1 MSLIITDLELVEKFQ
16 QGDEISFNEL
26 VKRYQEKIYWIARRI
41 VADHDAADDIAQEVF
56 IKAYSALKD
65 FRGESAVYTW
75 LYRVTV
81 NLSLNFVR
89 RKKARIF
96 FRIDDFFE
104 LETEE
109 SESPDKIFETN
120 EHNQL
125 LSEAIEHLPEKQK
138 LVFIL
143 RYQEELSYEEISKIV
158 KTSVGGLKANYFHAI
173 KKIGEYIN
181 RAHKTRS
188 F

>member
-1 MSLIITDLELVEKFQ
+1 MSVIEDRELVEKFQ
-16 QGDEISFNEL
+16 KGDETSFNEL

-75 LYRVTV
+75 LYRVAV
-81 NLSLNFVR
+81 NLSLNFIR
-89 RKKARIF
+89 RKKVRNF

-104 LETEE
+104 LEAEE
-109 SESPDKIFETN
+109 NQNPDKIFESK

-125 LSEAIEHLPEKQK
+125 LNEAIQQLPEKQK
-138 LVFIL
+138 AVFVL
-143 RYQEELSYEEISKIV
+143 RYQEDLSYEEISKIV
-158 KTSVGGLKANYFHAI
+158 NTSIGGLKANYFHAI
-173 KKIGEYIN
+173 KKIGEYVN

-188 F
+188 S

>member
-104 LETEE
+104 
-109 SESPDKIFETN
+109 
-120 EHNQL
+120 
-125 LSEAIEHLPEKQK
+125 
-138 LVFIL
+138 
-143 RYQEELSYEEISKIV
+143 
-158 KTSVGGLKANYFHAI
+158 
-173 KKIGEYIN
+173 
-181 RAHKTRS
+181 
-188 F
+188 